1 MEAVRMYR
9 AIEYFDDNGI
19 VYAKG
24 DEYPKDGKA
33 DKKKVE
39 RFLSDNNSFER
50 PIIEEI
56 KDNEDVAED
65 VTNGGYDY

>member
-9 AIEYFDDNGI
+9 AIEYFDDDGI

-24 DEYPKDGKA
+24 DEYPKEGKA
-33 DKKKVE
+33 DKKKIE
-39 RFLSDNNSFER
+39 RFLSSDNSFER

-56 KDNEDVAED
+56 KDTSNENETD
-65 VTNGGYDY
+65 GGYDF

>member
-1 MEAVRMYR
+1 MYR

-24 DEYPKDGKA
+24 DEYPQDGKS

-39 RFLSDNNSFER
+39 RFLSDNNTFGR

-56 KDNEDVAED
+56 KDTSNEVETD
-65 VTNGGYDY
+65 GGYDY